1 METRKLAYFV
11 KIVDAGSIT
20 RAAAALHVAQP
31 ALSQQVASLGTPE
44 RRGMAQP
51 FHPAGWMDRLVGEH
65 WRVVV

>member
-1 METRKLAYFV
+1 MRGA
-11 KIVDAGSIT
+11 
-20 RAAAALHVAQP
+20 HVAQP